1 MKNVLRDPLRRH
13 GALLMVLTIGAVLRL
28 ANLGL
33 IRHGYDASYPIYDAL
48 RILVGHEF
56 PLLGQ
61 PSSVFLDNP
70 PLMGYLQTLP
80 LLLWR
85 SPWAVYLFVIALN
98 TIAIAFVYRVAQA
111 LLGNTVAFFAA
122 LLFAINPWLIVY
134 SRWSWVQGLLPF
146 FMALIAWSLWPA
158 LIDRSR
164 SPRRLIVAA
173 SALAILLMTY
183 IQAWGVLVP
192 IGLLL
197 IVFHRHLTWRPV
209 LIGAAIVGL
218 ACAIYGVGLIQN
230 WETNAPKLEAFT
242 AQGERHFTREGIDHA
257 LRFVTGM
264 DFEYQAPSSPDT
276 DWRLGASA
284 LAMLSLSLAA
294 IVGAG
299 RAVRAIV
306 QKRAERS
313 SGLIVLIWFV
323 VPVLMMSVSARP
335 IHPHYL
341 LLSIPAG
348 AVLAAWGVE
357 LIWRVARLRWIVM
370 LAFTAITII
379 FAVNLWLYEADMIR
393 HPTMPKFDG
402 WSLEA
407 GVRVGDQLRAL
418 TADQPA
424 PQRIAA
430 NGQVS
435 ILSSWSG
442 QYLKNLNGLKY
453 PDFVVLPGNQPLL
466 YLLNSISAHPAFLGS
481 QWQLWPDRDLTF
493 ADGAQVAFRQA
504 LPVTR
509 TSALALPAHPI
520 DWPSESGLA
529 LLGYTISQ
537 TDELTPALDI
547 ITYWRVDELK
557 PERADWYV
565 GAYYQV
571 HQLDGSL
578 IANVGEHSQW
588 GYRWELGDVY
598 VDHVR
603 IPLPDRSMEGYQLI
617 IGLTDSIHQRNFAL
631 QSTNSPQGTLA
642 IPLTL
647 TDQ

>member
-1 MKNVLRDPLRRH
+1 MKNVLRRH
-13 GALLMVLTIGAVLRL
+13 GALLIVLAIGAVLRF

-33 IRHGYDASYPIYDAL
+33 IRHGYDASHPIDDAL
-48 RILVGHEF
+48 RILLGHEF

-70 PLMGYLQTLP
+70 PLMGYLQALP
-80 LLLWR
+80 LLVWR

-158 LIDRSR
+158 LVDRSR
-164 SPRRLIVAA
+164 SSWRLIVAA
-173 SALAILLMTY
+173 SALALLLMTY

-197 IVFHRHLTWRPV
+197 IVFRRNLTWRPV

-230 WETNAPKLEAFT
+230 WDTNAPKLEAFT
-242 AQGERHFTREGIDHA
+242 SQGERHFTREGIDHA

-276 DWRLGASA
+276 DWRMGASA
-284 LAMLSLSLAA
+284 LAMLSLSLAV

-313 SGLIVLIWFV
+313 SAVVLLIWFV

-357 LIWRVARLRWIVM
+357 LIWRVARLRWIVIA
-370 LAFTAITII
+370 AFTAITII
-379 FAVNLWLYEADMIR
+379 FARESLALRSRYDPSSHRAQIR
-393 HPTMPKFDG
+393 WVVAGSGRARGRSAARTNDRSARAAAHRGQRT
-402 WSLEA
+402 SLDSQQLERPVSQESEWPEISRFCRAA
-407 GVRVGDQLRAL
+407 GQSTFALRVEQHS
-418 TADQPA
+418 P
-424 PQRIAA
+424 I
-430 NGQVS
+430 
-435 ILSSWSG
+435 
-442 QYLKNLNGLKY
+442 
-453 PDFVVLPGNQPLL
+453 
-466 YLLNSISAHPAFLGS
+466 HPAFLGS
-481 QWQLWPDRDLTF
+481 QWQLAARTRSDLRRWRTGRVSSGVAANAHRSAGAARPPDR
-493 ADGAQVAFRQA
+493 
-504 LPVTR
+504 
-509 TSALALPAHPI
+509 LAERKR
-520 DWPSESGLA
+520 SVVVGL
-529 LLGYTISQ
+529 
-537 TDELTPALDI
+537 
-547 ITYWRVDELK
+547 
-557 PERADWYV
+557 
-565 GAYYQV
+565 YYQ
-571 HQLDGSL
+571 
-578 IANVGEHSQW
+578 
-588 GYRWELGDVY
+588 
-598 VDHVR
+598 
-603 IPLPDRSMEGYQLI
+603 PDK
-617 IGLTDSIHQRNFAL
+617 
-631 QSTNSPQGTLA
+631 
-642 IPLTL
+642 
-647 TDQ
+647 

>member
-1 MKNVLRDPLRRH
+1 MKNVLRDSLRQH
-13 GALLMVLTIGAVLRL
+13 GALLLVLTLGAVLRF

-48 RILVGHEF
+48 RILSGHEF

-70 PLMGYLQTLP
+70 PLMGYLQALP
-80 LLLWR
+80 LLVWR
-85 SPWAVYLFVIALN
+85 SPWAVYLFVITLN

-158 LIDRSR
+158 LLDRSR
-164 SPRRLIVAA
+164 SAWRLIIA
-173 SALAILLMTY
+173 ALALAMLLMTY
-183 IQAWGVLVP
+183 LQAWGVLVP

-197 IVFHRHLTWRPV
+197 IVFRRNLRWRPII
-209 LIGAAIVGL
+209 IGAAIVGL
-218 ACAIYGVGLIQN
+218 ACAIYGVGLVQN
-230 WETNAPKLEAFT
+230 WDTNASKFEAFT
-242 AQGERHFTREGIDHA
+242 SQGERHFTREGIDHA

-264 DFEYQAPSSPDT
+264 DFEYQAPTFPDT
-276 DWRLGASA
+276 NWRLSIST
-284 LAMLSLSLAA
+284 LAMLTLSVAVMAGAA
-294 IVGAG
+294 RSVQ
-299 RAVRAIV
+299 AIIR
-306 QKRAERS
+306 QRAECS
-313 SGLIVLIWFV
+313 VAVVLLIWFV
-323 VPVLMMSVSARP
+323 VPILMMSISARP

-357 LIWRVARLRWIVM
+357 LIWRVPRLRWIVIA
-370 LAFTAITII
+370 AFTLITIV
-379 FAVNLWLYEADMIR
+379 FAINLWIYEADMIQ
-393 HPTMPKFDG
+393 HPTAPKFDG

-407 GVRVGDQLRAL
+407 GARVGDQLRAL
-418 TADQPA
+418 THDLPA
-424 PQRIAA
+424 PQRISA
-430 NGQVS
+430 NGQAS

-453 PDFVVLPGNQPLL
+453 PDFVVLPGAQPLL
-466 YLLNSISAHPAFLGS
+466 YVLNTVSDPPAYLGS
-481 QWQLWPDRDLTF
+481 RWQWQPDRDLNF

-504 LPVTR
+504 LPLSR
-509 TSALALPAHPI
+509 AQALALPAHPI
-520 DWPSESGLA
+520 DVPSESGLS

-537 TDELTPALDI
+537 TNEITPTLDV
-547 ITYWRVDELK
+547 ITDWRVDELK
-557 PERADWYV
+557 PDRESWYV
-565 GAYYQV
+565 GPYYQV
-571 HQLDGSL
+571 LQPDGTRV
-578 IANVGEHSQW
+578 ANVGEHGQW
-588 GYRWELGDVY
+588 GYRWEVGDVY

-603 IPLPDRSMEGYQLI
+603 IPLPGRATGIQQLV

-631 QSTNSPQGTLA
+631 QSGNGSQSTLA
-642 IPLTL
+642 IPLPMTGH
-647 TDQ
+647 